1 MGSNQWHSVT
11 PKGFPKDMDEMDM
24 RSMAPK
30 QRKRI
35 SDEVA
40 DSIKELLFD
49 TPLNVGDKLPTEKE
63 LAQRFG
69 VSQVPVREA
78 LFSLQK
84 SGLLK
89 IKRGS
94 GGGIFICEPNPDSFS
109 EFLSLLLRFGRAT
122 IEDLTEARL
131 CIEPAIAWLA
141 AKKADSQSQAR
152 IKKSIDYYENNIS
165 SGRDRSITDMAF
177 HISLAEASGNVV
189 LLLLVKS
196 LMGLLYRTVKDFRL
210 SKEHRYKCN
219 DTHKR
224 IYEAVLASDQN
235 LARCLMEEH
244 VKEMAHS
251 WKR

>member
-1 MGSNQWHSVT
+1 M
-11 PKGFPKDMDEMDM
+11 
-24 RSMAPK
+24 
-30 QRKRI
+30 
-35 SDEVA
+35 
-40 DSIKELLFD
+40 
-49 TPLNVGDKLPTEKE
+49 
-63 LAQRFG
+63 
-69 VSQVPVREA
+69 REA

-94 GGGIFICEPNPDSFS
+94 GGGIFICEPNPDFFS

-141 AKKADSQSQAR
+141 AKKADPQSQAR

-177 HISLAEASGNVV
+177 HISLAEALGNMV
-189 LLLLVKS
+189 LLLVKS

-210 SKEHRYKCN
+210 SKKHRYKCN